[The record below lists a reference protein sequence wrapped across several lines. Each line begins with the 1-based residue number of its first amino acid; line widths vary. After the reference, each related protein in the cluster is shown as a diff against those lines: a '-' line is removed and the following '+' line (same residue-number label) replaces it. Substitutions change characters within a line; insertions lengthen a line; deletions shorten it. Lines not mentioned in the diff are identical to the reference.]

1 MPTGRPTESD
11 RREAIQS
18 LLEGLRRGTEQ
29 LPDLA
34 LSLESLHSRGNTF
47 PGEVFME
54 LAVEAMDLAGIEQ
67 RGLPYQELL
76 NNYLPEYEF
85 RGRRAQKIKFA
96 ILATAAARGGID
108 PDLLDE
114 VIWWR
119 TDDFWFYALAA
130 AMAIIR
136 ASAAKQEVPV
146 ADLIAELALEHDID
160 LTSSTP

>member
-1 MPTGRPTESD
+1 MPTRRPTESD
-11 RREAIQS
+11 RREATRS
-18 LLEGLRRGTEQ
+18 LLEGLRRGTE

-34 LSLESLHSRGNTF
+34 LSLESLHPGGNTF

-54 LAVEAMDLAGIEQ
+54 VAIQAMDLADVEQ
-67 RGLPYQELL
+67 RGLPYDELL
-76 NNYLPEYEF
+76 NNHLPEYEL
-85 RGRRAQKIKFA
+85 RGRRTLKIRFA
-96 ILATAAARGGID
+96 ILATGAARGGVD

-114 VIWWR
+114 VVWWR

-136 ASAAKQEVPV
+136 ASAAKQGVPV